1 MTGKVDEVMMC
12 RACGEPVRPDDSHVM
27 GKAADSDLWY
37 VHAACLYAQS
47 PAAVDPTPR
56 RPRRLLPKI

>member
-1 MTGKVDEVMMC
+1 MTC
-12 RACGEPVRPDDSHVM
+12 RACGEPVRQDDSHVM

-37 VHAACLYAQS
+37 VHAACLYGH
-47 PAAVDPTPR
+47 PPAVDRSPR

>member
-1 MTGKVDEVMMC
+1 MMC